1 MPSKDRSNGALVTH
15 CLACSIT
22 VCIYFEAFTLRFD
35 VTYRHLAE
43 YGVVFNIKLT
53 VCKYMNLNC
62 RNEHCETNVQ
72 YFEIKVDHFLLNP
85 LSFNKEI
92 VCWWFIDISWSI
104 QKEWIYCVCNILELL
119 SFSILFDIAISVQ
132 RAYEFNVG
140 INSLCRMLKIF
151 WSLRHL
157 GDLIAIK

>member
-1 MPSKDRSNGALVTH
+1 MMWWSLRVTLFYQWPIMPSKDSSNGALVTH

-119 SFSILFDIAISVQ
+119 SFFYTVRHCNQCA
-132 RAYEFNVG
+132 E
-140 INSLCRMLKIF
+140 SL
-151 WSLRHL
+151 WV
-157 GDLIAIK
+157 